1 LKFKLVETD
10 GPKNTHCAAIVEAV
24 SATTAGGA
32 GQGSLEAEA
41 DRLKNVTSTSSDMS
55 NIPLPPPPP
64 PPGFLFPE
72 KSQTVKC
79 FNISRRIQLLNN
91 SICRIV
97 SRRKK

>member
-1 LKFKLVETD
+1 MKFKLVETD

-24 SATTAGGA
+24 SATTESAGVPHAGGA

-64 PPGFLFPE
+64 PPGFLVPE
-72 KSQTVKC
+72 KSQTVKML
-79 FNISRRIQLLNN
+79 QY
-91 SICRIV
+91 
-97 SRRKK
+97 